1 MSRADGSHA
10 TVALSIVN
18 NNRKT
23 MDRSRRSFPTPAGC
37 FFASSAHPR
46 VGFISPK
53 CACAA
58 ALILRGI
65 AARHECRCFHSRS
78 ALRCVSK
85 HEDACNDSSSSFEMR
100 ACRFQVAA
108 RVDLR
113 APQDEDEYRVTTA
126 HDVKQ
131 PFPFP
136 RPHCCVRAL
145 PLCFTH
151 PLEGWAERRETCG
164 CCASAPVGR
173 ARNAAR
179 QAPSE
184 APCVP

>member
-1 MSRADGSHA
+1 MHQRLTSFSCAYPCKEQAGIREGRRA
-10 TVALSIVN
+10 IVFY
-18 NNRKT
+18 
-23 MDRSRRSFPTPAGC
+23 SRRLIFRSEQ
-37 FFASSAHPR
+37 R
-46 VGFISPK
+46 RILVGFVSPK
-53 CACAA
+53 CPRAP
-58 ALILRGI
+58 ALMLRRI
-65 AARHECRCFHSRS
+65 AARRERRCSYSRS

-85 HEDACNDSSSSFEMR
+85 HEGACDGSSSSFETR
-100 ACRFQVAA
+100 ARRFQVAA
-108 RVDLR
+108 RFGMR
-113 APQDEDEYRVTTA
+113 APQDEDEHRVTTA

-131 PFPFP
+131 PFSFP

-151 PLEGWAERRETCG
+151 PLEGWAERRETFG